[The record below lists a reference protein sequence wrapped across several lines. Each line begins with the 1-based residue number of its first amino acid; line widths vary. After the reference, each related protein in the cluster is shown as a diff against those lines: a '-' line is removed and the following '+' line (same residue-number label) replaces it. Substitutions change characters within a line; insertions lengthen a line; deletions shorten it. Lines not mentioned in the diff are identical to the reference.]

1 MTPREALDRKLDL
14 LARGVRLAGEAH
26 EAPPWLVPGVC
37 VELALGGGPLVR
49 VRVREDG
56 AGSAY
61 ALRVRGD
68 GSWSVVDGAW
78 AAPAELLTRRGPSS
92 LGKVRGRFLVLP
104 LGVKGGALPSSHDV
118 VEEIRAV
125 FGEGRADFVRL
136 VAGPGEEARGTV
148 PGLVREIRNHFDT
161 AVQAVTGPV
170 PPELALEWYAAG
182 VDALAVEAAADVPC
196 LTELWVRAGAVFPA
210 GTVTWH
216 LPWDPAWAPRARDL
230 FDACLGAQVVPV
242 VDLAPLAA
250 GGEPLPAGT
259 SDAVAGVLGALHEA
273 ARMRP
278 PSLLWVQE
286 EGDEVGP
293 VEAAALA
300 GDGLGLA
307 GWVRGLAGTG
317 VGFAAARGLAH
328 LRRQLRVRRVRQSF
342 ESAGL

>member
-14 LARGVRLAGEAH
+14 LARGVRPAGEAH
-26 EAPPWLVPGVC
+26 GAPPWLAPGVW
-37 VELALGGGPLVR
+37 VDLALEGGPLVR

-56 AGSAY
+56 AGRAY
-61 ALRVRGD
+61 ALQARGA

-78 AAPAELLTRRGPSS
+78 EVPAELLTRRGPAS

-104 LGVKGGALPSSHDV
+104 LGGKGRALPSTHDV

-136 VAGPGEEARGTV
+136 VAGPGEEALGAV
-148 PGLVREIRNHFDT
+148 AGLVREIRNHFDT
-161 AVQAVTGPV
+161 AVQVVTEPV
-170 PPELALEWYAAG
+170 PPELALAWYAAG
-182 VDALAVEAAADVPC
+182 VDALAVEAPPDAAR
-196 LTELWVRAGAVFPA
+196 LSELWAGAGAVFPA

-216 LPWDPAWAPRARDL
+216 LPWDRAWAPRARDL
-230 FDACLGAQVVPV
+230 FDACLGAQVVPL
-242 VDLAPLAA
+242 VDLSPLAA
-250 GGEPLPAGT
+250 CGEPLPAGT
-259 SDAVAGVLGALHEA
+259 SDAVAGVLEALHQA
-273 ARMRP
+273 ARVRP

-286 EGDEVGP
+286 EGDQVGA

-300 GDGLGLA
+300 GEGLGLA